1 MASRRDLIQAYQFAA
16 RRVVSAVV
24 MRQTDPTE
32 WPFRRL
38 GGAGF
43 GSIMVA
49 IIALAAVGV
58 YGMVVPG
65 GKTSWKD
72 GKSVVVEKETGASY
86 AYVKGK
92 LHPAL
97 NFASAALVVGSNQ
110 VASVSHA
117 SLVGVRRGVEV
128 GIMGAPGS
136 LPPTGKLIMPPWTF
150 CTEQA
155 PDKTGKLVSRTVLVA
170 GRGPGRGDKPND
182 KALLVTDTKDD
193 NEYLVWHDRR
203 YLITDKNAV
212 SVALRLDSEVNIP
225 VGDAWL
231 KALPKGKEIGPLKT
245 SGEVGSASHVA
256 SGLKVGQ
263 VVQVEGTDN
272 GQQYYLTDSDKLL
285 PITQLQA
292 TIQEAKYGTAK
303 QMSLSDAAAAA
314 KGTAPGSGKEE
325 PPATRPPFARPA
337 NSNTTLCAAYRNGSF
352 SPQVLFNSTIPAGG
366 GLPTEQTT
374 STDTPL
380 ADRVWVPPG
389 AGALVQSLPSPSA
402 QTGPLYLVTDSGIR
416 YAIPNADALRALGY
430 QDSNHFSKLPA
441 SLLVR
446 MPEGP
451 ALDPDAARA
460 ALANEPDS

>member
-49 IIALAAVGV
+49 IIALTAVGV

-72 GKSVVVEKETGASY
+72 GKSVIVEKETGAAY
-86 AYVKGK
+86 AYIKGK

-97 NFASAALVVGSNQ
+97 NFASAALVVGTNQ
-110 VASVSHA
+110 TVSVSHA
-117 SLVGVRRGVEV
+117 SLMGVRRGVEV

-136 LPPTGKLIMPPWTF
+136 LAPTDKLVLPPWTF

-155 PDKTGKLVSRTVLVA
+155 RDKTGKLVSRTVLVA
-170 GRGPGRGDKPND
+170 GRSPGQGDRPAD
-182 KALLVTDTKDD
+182 SALLVTDTKDD
-193 NEYLVWHDRR
+193 NEYLVWHDQR
-203 YLITDKNAV
+203 YQITDKNSV
-212 SVALRLDSEVNIP
+212 SVALRLDSEVNVP

-231 KALPKGKEIGPLKT
+231 KALPEGKDIGPLKT
-245 SGEVGSASHVA
+245 EGRIGSTSQVG

-263 VVQVEGTDN
+263 VVQVEGTDK
-272 GQQYYLTDSDKLL
+272 GDQYYLTDTDKLL
-285 PITQLQA
+285 PISELQA
-292 TIQEAKYGTAK
+292 MIQQAKYGSMK

-314 KGTAPGSGKEE
+314 KGKAPGSGKEE
-325 PPATRPPFARPA
+325 PPATRPRFARPA

-352 SPQVLFNSTIPAGG
+352 SPHVLLNSTVPAGG

-389 AGALVQSLPSPSA
+389 GGALVESLPAPTA
-402 QTGPLYLVTDSGIR
+402 KDGPLYLVTDSGIR
-416 YAIPNADALRALGY
+416 YAIPTADALKALGY
-430 QDSNHFSKLPA
+430 KQGDHFSKLPA

-446 MPEGP
+446 VPEGP

-460 ALANEPDS
+460 ALANEPDD